1 MGAVLAD
8 HGADAFRK
16 NMRLDRAPG
25 PSSQVERARRAVWTE
40 DHVWPLDGQCPTG
53 GHVRNAPLPLE
64 VFVLG
69 VVLALHR

>member
-1 MGAVLAD
+1 MTLFAKISSIDIESPRG
-8 HGADAFRK
+8 
-16 NMRLDRAPG
+16 G

-53 GHVRNAPLPLE
+53 GHVRNAIGNAPLE

-69 VVLALHR
+69 VVLALP

>member
-1 MGAVLAD
+1 MLGGSVTLFAKMSSIE
-8 HGADAFRK
+8 RQ
-16 NMRLDRAPG
+16 G
-25 PSSQVERARRAVWTE
+25 PSSQVERARRAVWIE

-53 GHVRNAPLPLE
+53 GHVRNAPLE